1 MSRCFPFPP
10 PGYEK
15 KPTTDDADLLKK
27 EKRKEK
33 KHKKDKKDREKK
45 EGKEKKDRSDR
56 KHKEKKDKKDKHRD
70 KKKDKEDGKDKEKGR
85 SNYSDERKVD
95 GQFESYNGEMLHQNN
110 EHNKQKEGSSGQKK
124 SSVQFRNGEHR
135 ELLLTKEESCKENCN
150 SSDAKKSS
158 VQLWGQNEELLVRNR
173 IQAEDVDNSKFVQEL
188 GRRFRDEEKG
198 TGSLQFP
205 VESRKVSVER
215 VEIPKIDG
223 PGITNEAT
231 FGRLVMVQNMIDG
244 TMPPLDK
251 WADKRVEGKEKMR
264 EKENDDK
271 RGDKRKNKDRDKQ
284 RQGKDKD
291 KDKDRTKEEKVKK
304 KSELT
309 KTERDK
315 NKYMKNNDT
324 VGSLKDL
331 STHSPNIGLQR
342 SGCELKK
349 RKDMETNGFS
359 HEDEP
364 RPNKMARPTSSILTE
379 NGRKQD
385 FLENQGLSLAGKQ
398 GTSMGSFK
406 VDGKERR
413 VNGVIPSQPMTLAS
427 KKPPFT
433 TANHILCKPT
443 TIKSPPVSVDDV
455 AVKRSPIP
463 TIKPPSSVPNHIPAQ
478 PFSDPSTKPSSTVT
492 SQNLA
497 HPLPVSS
504 TKPSPVVAVANKV
517 AAQPLPNSKKRPPA
531 EASMRPPHPDTKYL
545 KQILAV
551 PKMEQ
556 WSGLDDQE
564 WLSNS
569 SKDDPH
575 FKKTT
580 RDDALQ
586 DNKELEVWSVAKHL
600 ESVDICALPYVIP
613 Y

>member
-33 KHKKDKKDREKK
+33 KHKKDKKDREKR
-45 EGKEKKDRSDR
+45 EGKEKKDRSDG

-70 KKKDKEDGKDKEKGR
+70 KKKDKENGKDKEKGR
-85 SNYSDERKVD
+85 SNYSDEKRVD
-95 GQFESYNGEMLHQNN
+95 GQFEGPNAEMLHQKN
-110 EHNKQKEGSSGQKK
+110 EHNKQKDGSSGHKK
-124 SSVQFRNGEHR
+124 SSVQFQNGEPR
-135 ELLLTKEESCKENCN
+135 ELLLRKEESCKENCN
-150 SSDAKKSS
+150 SLDDKKSS
-158 VQLWGQNEELLVRNR
+158 VKLWGQNEELLVRNR
-173 IQAEDVDNSKFVQEL
+173 IQAEDINNSKFVQEL
-188 GRRFRDEEKG
+188 GRRIRDEEKR

-205 VESRKVSVER
+205 VESRKISVDR
-215 VEIPKIDG
+215 GEIPKTDG
-223 PGITNEAT
+223 PRITNEVT
-231 FGRLVMVQNMIDG
+231 FGRLVMVQNIIDG

-251 WADKRVEGKEKMR
+251 WADKKVEDKEKMR

-291 KDKDRTKEEKVKK
+291 KDKDRTKEEKMKK
-304 KSELT
+304 ASKLT

-315 NKYMKNNDT
+315 NKDMKNSGT
-324 VGSLKDL
+324 IGSLKDL

-342 SGCELKK
+342 AGSELKK
-349 RKDMETNGFS
+349 RKDVETNGFS
-359 HEDEP
+359 HENEP

-385 FLENQGLSLAGKQ
+385 FLQNPGLSLAGKQ
-398 GTSMGSFK
+398 GTTMGSFK
-406 VDGKERR
+406 VDSKERR
-413 VNGVIPSQPMTLAS
+413 VNGVIPSQPMTITS
-427 KKPPFT
+427 KKPPIT

-443 TIKSPPVSVDDV
+443 TIKSPPVSIDHV
-455 AVKRSPIP
+455 ATKQSPIP
-463 TIKPPSSVPNHIPAQ
+463 TTKPPSSVPNHIPTQ
-478 PFSDPSTKPSSTVT
+478 PFSDPLTKTSSTVAN
-492 SQNLA
+492 QNLA
-497 HPLPVSS
+497 HSLPISS
-504 TKPSPVVAVANKV
+504 TKPSPVVAVANKI
-517 AAQPLPNSKKRPPA
+517 AAQPLPNSKKKPPA
-531 EASMRPPHPDTKYL
+531 EASIRPPHPDIKYL
-545 KQILAV
+545 KQILTV

-564 WLSNS
+564 WLYSS
-569 SKDDPH
+569 SKGDPH

-580 RDDALQ
+580 KDDALQ
-586 DNKELEVWSVAKHL
+586 DNKELEVWSEAKHL

>member
-33 KHKKDKKDREKK
+33 KHKKDKKDRDKR
-45 EGKEKKDRSDR
+45 EGKEKKDRSEG
-56 KHKEKKDKKDKHRD
+56 KHKEKKDKHRD
-70 KKKDKEDGKDKEKGR
+70 KKKDKENGKDKEKGR
-85 SNYSDERKVD
+85 SNYSDEKKVD

-110 EHNKQKEGSSGQKK
+110 ENNKQKEGSSSHKK
-124 SSVQFRNGEHR
+124 SLVQFRNGEHR
-135 ELLLTKEESCKENCN
+135 EPLLRKEESCKENCN
-150 SSDAKKSS
+150 SSDDKKSS
-158 VQLWGQNEELLVRNR
+158 AQLWGQNEELLVRNR
-173 IQAEDVDNSKFVQEL
+173 IQTEDIDNSKFVHEL
-188 GRRFRDEEKG
+188 GRRIRDEEKG

-205 VESRKVSVER
+205 IESRKVSVDR
-215 VEIPKIDG
+215 GEILKMDR

-251 WADKRVEGKEKMR
+251 WADKKVEDKDKMR

-304 KSELT
+304 K
-309 KTERDK
+309 TEGDK
-315 NKYMKNNDT
+315 NKFMKNSDII
-324 VGSLKDL
+324 GSLKDL

-342 SGCELKK
+342 AGSEVKK

-359 HEDEP
+359 HENEP

-385 FLENQGLSLAGKQ
+385 FLQNQGLSLAGKQ

-406 VDGKERR
+406 VDGKERWA
-413 VNGVIPSQPMTLAS
+413 NGVIPSQPMTLAS
-427 KKPPFT
+427 KKPPIAT
-433 TANHILCKPT
+433 VVNHIPCKPT
-443 TIKSPPVSVDDV
+443 TIKSQPVSIDHV
-455 AVKRSPIP
+455 ATQRLPIP
-463 TIKPPSSVPNHIPAQ
+463 TTKLPSSVLNHIPTQ
-478 PFSDPSTKPSSTVT
+478 PF
-492 SQNLA
+492 
-497 HPLPVSS
+497 S

-517 AAQPLPNSKKRPPA
+517 AAQPLPNSKKKPSA

-545 KQILAV
+545 KQILTV

-564 WLSNS
+564 WLSNGT
-569 SKDDPH
+569 KDDPH
-575 FKKTT
+575 LKKTT
-580 RDDALQ
+580 RDDALR
-586 DNKELEVWSVAKHL
+586 DNRELEVWSEAKHL